1 MEVLPNVHLLGV
13 FTIAITLVY
22 RRKAL
27 YPIYGFVLIQGLFS
41 GFALWWIPYLYL
53 WTVLWGAAMLLLPR
67 DLGRVKPLQV
77 MLLCAAH
84 GYLYGTLYAPAQA
97 LLFGLDWKGMVTWIL
112 AGLPWDFVH
121 GTSNFFLRAAHPP
134 PGPGPPAARRGTPCG
149 GEVTHPPHTTKEE
162 SSMEGLAAAALVI
175 AILTYFEMNK
185 LRKRVDR
192 QQAQM
197 EKICRETGRAD
208 LLEPDFPE
216 GVLDRARQL
225 KEEGKAAEAVKLLRQ
240 AGDLDLA
247 EAKQYLDKL

>member
-1 MEVLPNVHLLGV
+1 MRLTVKEMAVFGMLAGLMFASKQIMEVLPNVHLLGV

-27 YPIYGFVLIQGLFS
+27 YPIS

-53 WTVLWGAAMLLLPR
+53 WTVLWGAAVLLLPR

-121 GTSNFFLRAAHPP
+121 GTSNFFCGLLILPLARTLQKAEHYTLR
-134 PGPGPPAARRGTPCG
+134 G
-149 GEVTHPPHTTKEE
+149 
-162 SSMEGLAAAALVI
+162 
-175 AILTYFEMNK
+175 
-185 LRKRVDR
+185 
-192 QQAQM
+192 
-197 EKICRETGRAD
+197 
-208 LLEPDFPE
+208 
-216 GVLDRARQL
+216 
-225 KEEGKAAEAVKLLRQ
+225 
-240 AGDLDLA
+240 
-247 EAKQYLDKL
+247 